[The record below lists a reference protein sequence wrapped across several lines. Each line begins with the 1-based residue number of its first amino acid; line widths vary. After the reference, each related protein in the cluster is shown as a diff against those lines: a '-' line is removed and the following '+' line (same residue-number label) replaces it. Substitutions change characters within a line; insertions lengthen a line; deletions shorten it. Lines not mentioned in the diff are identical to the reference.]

1 MKNNK
6 KKVVTKLEN
15 QLKRVN
21 MTIKGIIESKSRWEC
36 KLVQPLWKTVWRS
49 LKKLEI
55 ELHMTQQSHF
65 WAYTPRKPDL
75 KETRAPQCSSQHCLS

>member
-21 MTIKGIIESKSRWEC
+21 MTIKGIIERKSHIKQWE
-36 KLVQPLWKTVWRS
+36 RS
-49 LKKLEI
+49 DK
-55 ELHMTQQSHF
+55 
-65 WAYTPRKPDL
+65 
-75 KETRAPQCSSQHCLS
+75 